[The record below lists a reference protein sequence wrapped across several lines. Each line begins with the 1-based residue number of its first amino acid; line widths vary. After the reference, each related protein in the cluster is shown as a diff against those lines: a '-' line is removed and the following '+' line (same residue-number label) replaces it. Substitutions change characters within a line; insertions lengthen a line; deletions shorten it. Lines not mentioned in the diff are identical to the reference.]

1 MKIMEWIEKISR
13 RIDVRYR
20 LVVIFTLI
28 IAGVTGI
35 MGIYAT
41 SVVSDRLVTA
51 AEEKL
56 LSDLKMGEYIIDQ
69 AYPGEWKIE
78 NGLLYKGDNVINGQH
93 EIVDRIGNLTGD
105 TVTIFSGD
113 TRVATNVTKDDQRM
127 INTQV
132 SEEVKHAVLDKGEIY
147 VGEAD
152 VVGTVNYTA
161 YQPIKDA
168 QGKIIGIWYVGVPST
183 KYDSIVD
190 DFRLHMIGYT
200 IIGITLGLL
209 AAFILAYTV
218 YRPLLRIRS
227 ELKYMGEGDLTKTIE
242 IVGKD
247 EISRVASGVN
257 LTVERTS
264 ELIGKTKNLTGI
276 VSASNQELAKRS
288 EMSATLMEKMAE
300 QANEMSQSAERQA
313 ELTGQSRQSIT
324 EMSAVIQQVA
334 ETAQQVSSSAFS
346 ATHEAETGEEKLNLA
361 VGQIDTIS
369 RTVNSTASIIVELG
383 AKSKEIGQ
391 IVDLITS
398 IADQTNLLALN
409 AAIEAARAGEQGRG
423 FAVVAEEVRKLAEE
437 SGEAANRIAGIILEI
452 QNEAD
457 RAVRAMED
465 GTREVAK
472 GTEIIDEAGQA
483 FQEIIKTINIV
494 NQQIQEMAAASQ
506 EMAASAE
513 TAIVAIEATTEAA
526 VTNAHAANQ
535 ISAFVEEQ
543 MAGIKEMDA
552 AVDRL
557 GEIIADLEQSI
568 AFFKIQEH
576 SNLKTEY

>member
-28 IAGVTGI
+28 LAGVTGL

-41 SVVSDRLVTA
+41 SVVSNRLVTA

-56 LSDLKMGEYIIDQ
+56 LSDLRMGEYIIEQ

-113 TRVATNVTKDDQRM
+113 TRVATNVTKDGQRM
-127 INTQV
+127 IDTQV

-257 LTVERTS
+257 LTVERIS

-568 AFFKIQEH
+568 AFFKIQDD
-576 SNLKTEY
+576 NLKTEY

>member
-28 IAGVTGI
+28 LAGVTGL

-41 SVVSDRLVTA
+41 SVVSNRLVTA

-56 LSDLKMGEYIIDQ
+56 LSDLRMGEYIIEQ

-93 EIVDRIGNLTGD
+93 EIVDRIGSLTGD

-113 TRVATNVTKDDQRM
+113 TRVATNVTKDGQRM
-127 INTQV
+127 IDTQV

-257 LTVERTS
+257 LTVERIS

-568 AFFKIQEH
+568 AFFKIQDD
-576 SNLKTEY
+576 NLKTEY

>member
-28 IAGVTGI
+28 LAGVTGL

-41 SVVSDRLVTA
+41 SVVSNRLVTA

-56 LSDLKMGEYIIDQ
+56 LSDLRMGEYIIEQ

-105 TVTIFSGD
+105 TITIFSGD

-257 LTVERTS
+257 LTVERIS

-557 GEIIADLEQSI
+557 GEIIADLEQS
-568 AFFKIQEH
+568 
-576 SNLKTEY
+576 

>member
-28 IAGVTGI
+28 LAGVTGI

-257 LTVERTS
+257 LTVERIS

-300 QANEMSQSAERQA
+300 QANEMSQSADRQA
-313 ELTGQSRQSIT
+313 ELTGQSHQSIT

-334 ETAQQVSSSAFS
+334 ENAQEVSSSAFS

-452 QNEAD
+452 QNEAEK
-457 RAVRAMED
+457 AVKAMED

-472 GTEIIDEAGQA
+472 GTEIIDEAGRA
-483 FQEIIKTINIV
+483 FQEIIKAINIV
-494 NQQIQEMAAASQ
+494 NQQIQEMSAASQ

-513 TAIVAIEATTEAA
+513 TAIQAIEATTEAA
-526 VTNAHAANQ
+526 VNNAHAANQ
-535 ISAFVEEQ
+535 ISAIVEEQ
-543 MAGIKEMDA
+543 MAGIKEIDA
-552 AVDRL
+552 AVDKL
-557 GEIIADLEQSI
+557 GEVIADLEQSI
-568 AFFKIQEH
+568 AFFKIQDD
-576 SNLKTEY
+576 NLKTEY

>member
-552 AVDRL
+552 AVDKL
-557 GEIIADLEQSI
+557 GEVIADLEQSI

>member
-257 LTVERTS
+257 LTVERIS

-369 RTVNSTASIIVELG
+369 RTVNSTASIIVGLG
-383 AKSKEIGQ
+383 VKSKEIGQ

-568 AFFKIQEH
+568 AFFKIQDD
-576 SNLKTEY
+576 NLKTEY

>member
-257 LTVERTS
+257 LTVERIS

-300 QANEMSQSAERQA
+300 QANEMSQSADRQA
-313 ELTGQSRQSIT
+313 ELTGQSHQSIT

-334 ETAQQVSSSAFS
+334 ENAQEVSSSAFS

-452 QNEAD
+452 QNEAEK
-457 RAVRAMED
+457 AVKAMED

-472 GTEIIDEAGQA
+472 GTEIIDEAGRA
-483 FQEIIKTINIV
+483 FQEIIKAINIV
-494 NQQIQEMAAASQ
+494 NQQIQEMSAASQ

-513 TAIVAIEATTEAA
+513 TAIQAIEATTEAA
-526 VTNAHAANQ
+526 VNNAHAANQ
-535 ISAFVEEQ
+535 ISAIVEEQ
-543 MAGIKEMDA
+543 MAGIKEIDA
-552 AVDRL
+552 AVDKL
-557 GEIIADLEQSI
+557 GEVIADLEQSI
-568 AFFKIQEH
+568 AFFKIQDD
-576 SNLKTEY
+576 NLKTEY

>member
-457 RAVRAMED
+457 KAVKAMED

-472 GTEIIDEAGQA
+472 GTEIIDEAGRA
-483 FQEIIKTINIV
+483 FQEIIKAINIV
-494 NQQIQEMAAASQ
+494 NQQIQEMSAASQ

-513 TAIVAIEATTEAA
+513 TAIQAIEATTEAA
-526 VTNAHAANQ
+526 VNNAHAANQ
-535 ISAFVEEQ
+535 ISAIVEEQ
-543 MAGIKEMDA
+543 MAGIKEIDA
-552 AVDRL
+552 AVDKL
-557 GEIIADLEQSI
+557 GEVIADLEQSI
-568 AFFKIQEH
+568 AFFKIQDD
-576 SNLKTEY
+576 NLKTEY

>member
-28 IAGVTGI
+28 LAGVTGI

>member
-334 ETAQQVSSSAFS
+334 ENAQQVSSSAFS

>member
-28 IAGVTGI
+28 LAGVTGL

-41 SVVSDRLVTA
+41 SVVSNRLVTA

-56 LSDLKMGEYIIDQ
+56 LSDLRMGEYIIEQ
-69 AYPGEWKIE
+69 AYPGEWRVE
-78 NGLLYKGDNVINGQH
+78 GGLLYKGDNVINGQH

-257 LTVERTS
+257 LTVERIS

-398 IADQTNLLALN
+398 IADQTNLLTLN

-568 AFFKIQEH
+568 AFFKIQDD
-576 SNLKTEY
+576 NLKTEY

>member
-105 TVTIFSGD
+105 TITIFSGD

-257 LTVERTS
+257 LTVERIS

-568 AFFKIQEH
+568 AFFKIQDD
-576 SNLKTEY
+576 NLKTEY

>member
-227 ELKYMGEGDLTKTIE
+227 ELKYIGQGDLTKTIE

-247 EISRVASGVN
+247 ELSRVASGVN

-300 QANEMSQSAERQA
+300 QANEMSQSADRQA
-313 ELTGQSRQSIT
+313 ELTGQSHQSIT

-334 ETAQQVSSSAFS
+334 ENAQEVSSSAFS

-452 QNEAD
+452 QNEAEK
-457 RAVRAMED
+457 AVKAMED

-472 GTEIIDEAGQA
+472 GTEIIDEAGRA
-483 FQEIIKTINIV
+483 FQEIIKAINIV
-494 NQQIQEMAAASQ
+494 NQQIQEMSAASQ

-513 TAIVAIEATTEAA
+513 TAIQAIEATTEAA
-526 VTNAHAANQ
+526 VNNAHAANQ
-535 ISAFVEEQ
+535 ISAIVEEQ
-543 MAGIKEMDA
+543 MAGIKEIDA
-552 AVDRL
+552 AVDKL
-557 GEIIADLEQSI
+557 GEVIADLEQSI
-568 AFFKIQEH
+568 AFFKIQDD
-576 SNLKTEY
+576 NLKTEY

>member
-28 IAGVTGI
+28 LAGVTGL

-41 SVVSDRLVTA
+41 SVVSNRLVTA

-56 LSDLKMGEYIIDQ
+56 LSDLRMGEYIIEQ
-69 AYPGEWKIE
+69 AYPGEWRVE
-78 NGLLYKGDNVINGQH
+78 GGLLYKGDNVINGQH

-257 LTVERTS
+257 LTVERIS

-568 AFFKIQEH
+568 AFFKIQDD
-576 SNLKTEY
+576 NLKTEY

>member
-227 ELKYMGEGDLTKTIE
+227 ELKYIGQGDLTKTIE

-247 EISRVASGVN
+247 ELSRVASGVN
-257 LTVERTS
+257 LTVERIS

-300 QANEMSQSAERQA
+300 QANEMSQSADRQA
-313 ELTGQSRQSIT
+313 ELTGQSHQSIT

-334 ETAQQVSSSAFS
+334 ENAQEVSSSAFS

-452 QNEAD
+452 QNEAEK
-457 RAVRAMED
+457 AVKAMED

-472 GTEIIDEAGQA
+472 GTEIIDEAGRA
-483 FQEIIKTINIV
+483 FQEIIKAINIV
-494 NQQIQEMAAASQ
+494 NQQIQEMSAASQ

-513 TAIVAIEATTEAA
+513 TAIQAIEATTEAA
-526 VTNAHAANQ
+526 VNNAHAANQ
-535 ISAFVEEQ
+535 ISAIVEEQ
-543 MAGIKEMDA
+543 MAGIKEIDA
-552 AVDRL
+552 AVDKL
-557 GEIIADLEQSI
+557 GEVIADLEQSI
-568 AFFKIQEH
+568 AFFKIQDD
-576 SNLKTEY
+576 NLKTEY

>member
-288 EMSATLMEKMAE
+288 QMSATLMEKMAE

-334 ETAQQVSSSAFS
+334 ENAQQVSSSAFS

-552 AVDRL
+552 AVDKL
-557 GEIIADLEQSI
+557 GEVIADLEQSI

>member
-1 MKIMEWIEKISR
+1 MEWIEKISR

-113 TRVATNVTKDDQRM
+113 TLVATNVTKDDQRM

-457 RAVRAMED
+457 KAVKAMED

-472 GTEIIDEAGQA
+472 GTEIIDEAGRA
-483 FQEIIKTINIV
+483 FQEIIKAINIV
-494 NQQIQEMAAASQ
+494 NQQIQEMSAASQ

-513 TAIVAIEATTEAA
+513 TAIQAIEATTEAA
-526 VTNAHAANQ
+526 VNNAHAANQ
-535 ISAFVEEQ
+535 ISAIVEEQ
-543 MAGIKEMDA
+543 MAGIKEIDA
-552 AVDRL
+552 AVDKL
-557 GEIIADLEQSI
+557 GEVIADLEQSI
-568 AFFKIQEH
+568 AFFKIQDD
-576 SNLKTEY
+576 NLKTEY

>member
-28 IAGVTGI
+28 LAGVTGL

-41 SVVSDRLVTA
+41 SVVSNRLVTA

-56 LSDLKMGEYIIDQ
+56 LSDLRMGEYIIEQ

-105 TVTIFSGD
+105 TITIFSGD

-257 LTVERTS
+257 LTVERIS

-543 MAGIKEMDA
+543 MAGIKEIDA
-552 AVDRL
+552 AVDKL
-557 GEIIADLEQSI
+557 GEVIADLEQSI
-568 AFFKIQEH
+568 AFFKIQDD
-576 SNLKTEY
+576 NLKTEY

>member
-113 TRVATNVTKDDQRM
+113 TLVATNVTKDDQRM

-457 RAVRAMED
+457 KAVKAMED

-472 GTEIIDEAGQA
+472 GTEIIDEAGRA
-483 FQEIIKTINIV
+483 FQEIIKAINIV
-494 NQQIQEMAAASQ
+494 NQQIQEMSAASQ

-513 TAIVAIEATTEAA
+513 TAILAIEATTEAA

-535 ISAFVEEQ
+535 ISAIVEEQ
-543 MAGIKEMDA
+543 MAGIKEIDA
-552 AVDRL
+552 AVDKL
-557 GEIIADLEQSI
+557 GEVIADLEQSI
-568 AFFKIQEH
+568 AFFKIQDD
-576 SNLKTEY
+576 NLKTEY

>member
-247 EISRVASGVN
+247 ELSRVASGVN
-257 LTVERTS
+257 LTVERIS

-300 QANEMSQSAERQA
+300 QANEMSQSADRQA
-313 ELTGQSRQSIT
+313 ELTGQSHQSIT

-334 ETAQQVSSSAFS
+334 ENAQEVSSSAFS

-452 QNEAD
+452 QNEAEK
-457 RAVRAMED
+457 AVKAMED

-472 GTEIIDEAGQA
+472 GTEIIDEAGRA
-483 FQEIIKTINIV
+483 FQEIIKAINIV
-494 NQQIQEMAAASQ
+494 NQQIQEMSAASQ

-513 TAIVAIEATTEAA
+513 TAIQAIEATTEAA
-526 VTNAHAANQ
+526 VNNAHAANQ
-535 ISAFVEEQ
+535 ISAIVEEQ
-543 MAGIKEMDA
+543 MAGIKEIDA
-552 AVDRL
+552 AVDKL
-557 GEIIADLEQSI
+557 GEVIADLEQSI
-568 AFFKIQEH
+568 AFFKIQDD
-576 SNLKTEY
+576 NLKTEY

>member
-28 IAGVTGI
+28 LAGVTGL

-41 SVVSDRLVTA
+41 SVVSNRLVTA

-56 LSDLKMGEYIIDQ
+56 LSDLRMGEYIIEQ

-105 TVTIFSGD
+105 TITIFSGD

-257 LTVERTS
+257 LTVERIS

-568 AFFKIQEH
+568 AFFKIQDD
-576 SNLKTEY
+576 NLKTEY

>member
-247 EISRVASGVN
+247 ELSRVASGVN
-257 LTVERTS
+257 LTVERIS

-300 QANEMSQSAERQA
+300 QANEMSQSADRQA
-313 ELTGQSRQSIT
+313 ELTGQSHQSIT

-334 ETAQQVSSSAFS
+334 ENAQEVSSSAFS
-346 ATHEAETGEEKLNLA
+346 ATNEAEAGEEKLNLA

-369 RTVNSTASIIVELG
+369 RTVNSTASIIVGLG
-383 AKSKEIGQ
+383 VKSKEIGQ

-452 QNEAD
+452 QNEAEK
-457 RAVRAMED
+457 AVKAMED

-472 GTEIIDEAGQA
+472 GTEIIDEAGRA
-483 FQEIIKTINIV
+483 FQEIIKAINIV
-494 NQQIQEMAAASQ
+494 NQQIQEMSAASQ

-513 TAIVAIEATTEAA
+513 TAIQAIEATTEAA
-526 VTNAHAANQ
+526 VNNAHAANQ
-535 ISAFVEEQ
+535 ISAIVEEQ
-543 MAGIKEMDA
+543 MAGIKEIDA
-552 AVDRL
+552 AVDKL
-557 GEIIADLEQSI
+557 GEVIADLEQSI
-568 AFFKIQEH
+568 AFFKIQDD
-576 SNLKTEY
+576 NLKTEY

>member
-227 ELKYMGEGDLTKTIE
+227 ELKYIGQGDLTKTIE
-242 IVGKD
+242 MVGRD

-257 LTVERTS
+257 LTVERIS
-264 ELIGKTKNLTGI
+264 ELIGKTKNLSGI
-276 VSASNQELAKRS
+276 VSISNQELAKRS
-288 EMSATLMEKMAE
+288 QMSATLMEKMAE
-300 QANEMSQSAERQA
+300 QANEMSQSADRQA
-313 ELTGQSRQSIT
+313 ELTGQSHQSIT

-334 ETAQQVSSSAFS
+334 ENAQEVSSSAFS

-452 QNEAD
+452 QNEAEK
-457 RAVRAMED
+457 AVKAMED

-472 GTEIIDEAGQA
+472 GTEIIDEAGRA
-483 FQEIIKTINIV
+483 FQEIIKAINIV
-494 NQQIQEMAAASQ
+494 NQQIQEMSAASQ

-513 TAIVAIEATTEAA
+513 TAIQAIEATTEAA
-526 VTNAHAANQ
+526 VNNAHAANQ
-535 ISAFVEEQ
+535 ISAIVEEQ
-543 MAGIKEMDA
+543 MAGIKEIDA
-552 AVDRL
+552 AVDKL
-557 GEIIADLEQSI
+557 GEVIADLEQSI
-568 AFFKIQEH
+568 AFFKIQDD
-576 SNLKTEY
+576 NLKTEY

>member
-227 ELKYMGEGDLTKTIE
+227 ELKYIGEGDLTKTIE
-242 IVGKD
+242 IVGRD

-257 LTVERTS
+257 LTVERIS

-300 QANEMSQSAERQA
+300 QANEMSQSADRQA
-313 ELTGQSRQSIT
+313 ELTGQSHQSIT

-334 ETAQQVSSSAFS
+334 ENAQEVSSSAFS

-452 QNEAD
+452 QNEAEK
-457 RAVRAMED
+457 AVKAMED

-472 GTEIIDEAGQA
+472 GTEIIDEAGRA
-483 FQEIIKTINIV
+483 FQEIIKAINIV
-494 NQQIQEMAAASQ
+494 NQQIQEMSAASQ

-513 TAIVAIEATTEAA
+513 TAIQAIEATTEAA
-526 VTNAHAANQ
+526 VNNAHAANQ
-535 ISAFVEEQ
+535 ISAIVEEQ
-543 MAGIKEMDA
+543 MAGIKEIDA
-552 AVDRL
+552 AVDKL
-557 GEIIADLEQSI
+557 GEVIADLEQSI
-568 AFFKIQEH
+568 AFFKIQDD
-576 SNLKTEY
+576 NLKTEY